1 LRGFEPMRPDLII
14 DPFPLLAEAR
24 REAPVFYVRELN
36 EWCVTRYADIEEVLR
51 DTDAYSSAEFINLP
65 PFPPEVAE
73 SLPNGHPLEGTL
85 VTIDPPAH
93 TRIRKAI
100 QKGFSPR
107 QAEAQAD
114 EVRSLA
120 NALIDDFV
128 DQGQTDL
135 VTAYCT
141 QIPLR
146 VIGLVLG
153 ISIDDVA
160 QLHRWATEGLILVSY
175 PWLLSAAELLEYGRD
190 QIELDRYV
198 RELVEERRRNPRG
211 EDDLVTRMIF
221 AAGDDGQ
228 PALANQEI
236 VGVVS
241 AAIVA
246 GGDTVATT
254 LGHCVQFLLSDHTR
268 WEQIAADSKLIPNAL
283 EETLRMHAGVR
294 GARRT
299 TTRDCVLNGVQL
311 AKGEVLFVH
320 MASGSR
326 DEAVFTDPERFDL
339 RRENAKQHLGF
350 GKWKHFC
357 IGAPLAR
364 MEMRVAIETLAERI
378 PGLRLV
384 PGHSIEYGL
393 SLHVLSLIR
402 GLVVEWDG

>member
-1 LRGFEPMRPDLII
+1 
-14 DPFPLLAEAR
+14 
-24 REAPVFYVRELN
+24 
-36 EWCVTRYADIEEVLR
+36 
-51 DTDAYSSAEFINLP
+51 
-65 PFPPEVAE
+65 
-73 SLPNGHPLEGTL
+73 
-85 VTIDPPAH
+85 
-93 TRIRKAI
+93 
-100 QKGFSPR
+100 
-107 QAEAQAD
+107 
-114 EVRSLA
+114 
-120 NALIDDFV
+120 
-128 DQGQTDL
+128 
-135 VTAYCT
+135 
-141 QIPLR
+141 
-146 VIGLVLG
+146 
-153 ISIDDVA
+153 
-160 QLHRWATEGLILVSY
+160 
-175 PWLLSAAELLEYGRD
+175 
-190 QIELDRYV
+190 
-198 RELVEERRRNPRG
+198 
-211 EDDLVTRMIF
+211 MIF